1 MEDNDKILRYVM
13 ESKVTSLEICEK
25 LDMFRRGMEIV
36 SANEKEKE
44 NVVDP
49 EIYLQKA
56 KFMSYEYNPV

>member
-1 MEDNDKILRYVM
+1 M